1 MTLAQRL
8 SLAMRGL
15 FAERQIYIRTK
26 GTVTF
31 VPLSSRSL
39 VLLWLFVLALSA
51 WLGFTSVNLIF
62 KNDLAAQ
69 REREYRE
76 MQLAY
81 ESELSRLRLAYDDLN
96 AQLVLTRDWFGE
108 TTNKLEKR
116 HNELSKVLEQHA
128 SISTELRDMQKSF
141 ARIAARNKRGKSR
154 TELVGRYD
162 TTFPLGLE
170 SRATETLEQKSTIA
184 LTDLSDKT
192 GEVQNTNVA
201 MPHLPEDINR
211 RVVALDTRQKDLLDA
226 IEENIDLKIGEF
238 ERLIVTRKSLSRTA
252 SWRASCPT
260 ATRRLAGLLFQ

>member
-8 SLAMRGL
+8 SLAIRGL
-15 FAERQIYIRTK
+15 FAERQIYIRSK

-76 MQLAY
+76 MQGHEANCPACVWLMMV
-81 ESELSRLRLAYDDLN
+81 N

-116 HNELSKVLEQHA
+116 HNELSKVLEQRI
-128 SISTELRDMQKSF
+128 ISTELRDMQKSF

-154 TELVGRYD
+154 TELVGHM
-162 TTFPLGLE
+162 T
-170 SRATETLEQKSTIA
+170 Q
-184 LTDLSDKT
+184 LSAWAGKPP
-192 GEVQNTNVA
+192 GNA
-201 MPHLPEDINR
+201 GAKINHCADR
-211 RVVALDTRQKDLLDA
+211 FV
-226 IEENIDLKIGEF
+226 
-238 ERLIVTRKSLSRTA
+238 
-252 SWRASCPT
+252 
-260 ATRRLAGLLFQ
+260 